1 MKYKIASILGA
12 LTLVLGLPTLGTPT
26 QAATTGHHVAAE
38 KRDPCFF
45 TDDEWD
51 TWRHEN
57 SGAPGWGDTIG
68 HLESLS
74 NCNQDLW
81 LTDSEGSPIVFD
93 WKGKPERV
101 RLWKMKDGT
110 NVAMWMARNDDGSWH
125 AHDKSE
131 EHWSIYYQPDN
142 HRECE
147 WPRPSGDP
155 CTET

>member
-1 MKYKIASILGA
+1 MVRRLLAALGA
-12 LTLVLGLPTLGTPT
+12 LCLALTLASVVSAGSASAGE
-26 QAATTGHHVAAE
+26 Q
-38 KRDPCFF
+38 KQSSSRRDPCFF

-51 TWRHEN
+51 TWRHKN

-68 HLESLS
+68 TIESDV

-81 LTDSEGSPIVFD
+81 LTDSSGSPIVFD

-125 AHDKSE
+125 AHDRSE

-147 WPRPSGDP
+147 WPRPSGNP
-155 CTET
+155 CTEF